1 MMSEREQE
9 KKNQRIAFLSTLGI
23 QVVVFLLL
31 FVMVAYSPP
40 NPPNP
45 QVGIEL
51 NLGFDDQGGGDNPA
65 TTPVGDEG
73 NQPEES
79 KVEPEEVKQEEVKE
93 EVVEE
98 TKPTETKATEEVV
111 STTAESPVSVKKEE
125 KPIEKP
131 KVKVEEKKPE
141 VKPEK
146 PANTYTP
153 TENKTAGT
161 KEGKAG
167 SEGTDEGKTGNKGK
181 EEGTLVKGG
190 QYTGTPGGG
199 GGGSSLEL
207 SGWAWDKKPNPDVP
221 NNESGRVVF
230 EIKVDD
236 NGDIVSI
243 KTLER
248 SVSQEAEQICRKAI
262 EKLTFIQT
270 GDNVPAI
277 STGKITFV
285 VRSK

>member
-1 MMSEREQE
+1 MMSEQEQE
-9 KKNQRIAFLSTLGI
+9 KKNQRVAFLSTLGI
-23 QVVVFLLL
+23 QVVIFLLL
-31 FVMVAYSPP
+31 FVMVAYRPP

-51 NLGFDDQGGGDNPA
+51 NLGFDEQGGGDNPA

-79 KVEPEEVKQEEVKE
+79 KVEREEVKQEEVKE

-98 TKPTETKATEEVV
+98 TKPVDTKPTDDVV
-111 STTAESPVSVKKEE
+111 TAKAESPVSVKEKKEE

-131 KVKVEEKKPE
+131 KEKVEEKKADP
-141 VKPEK
+141 KPTN
-146 PANTYTP
+146 AYTP
-153 TENKTAGT
+153 PTDSKTIGT

>member
-1 MMSEREQE
+1 MSELEQE
-9 KKNQRIAFLSTLGI
+9 KKNQREAFLYTVGI

-31 FVMVAYSPP
+31 FVMVAYRPP

-51 NLGFDDQGGGDNPA
+51 NLGFDDLGGGDNPA

-73 NQPEES
+73 NKPEENQDQPEE
-79 KVEPEEVKQEEVKE
+79 VNQEEVKE
-93 EVVEE
+93 VVAEEVKSTD
-98 TKPTETKATEEVV
+98 TKPIEDVV
-111 STTAESPVSVKKEE
+111 STKAESPVSVKE
-125 KPIEKP
+125 KKDEVKPVEKP
-131 KVKVEEKKPE
+131 KEKVEEKKPE
-141 VKPEK
+141 VKPQAVYK
-146 PANTYTP
+146 P
-153 TENKTAGT
+153 TESKTTDT

-181 EEGTLVKGG
+181 PEGTLVKGG

-199 GGGSSLEL
+199 GGGTSLEL
-207 SGWAWDKKPNPDVP
+207 SGWAWDQKPNPDVP

-270 GDNVPAI
+270 GANVPAI